1 MPYSRDHK
9 TQSRERILCSALR
22 LFSVSGFG
30 QVTID
35 QVMADASL
43 TRGAFY
49 AHFSSKED
57 LYAEAIHHGINSSAL
72 VSIRPDGEGLRS
84 LRQLIDTYLSRA
96 HVDGKAAPCPLAFF
110 ATDVG
115 VRERRVRDTYTAAL
129 QSLAGVLGSHA
140 SARLQDERV
149 LAMTVLMVGGVAVSS
164 ALTDGALKD
173 RILASCRRTILEMAE
188 TQPPKAARKQAVSKS
203 KTRNTSGQKSMPLIS
218 SRRPARNQG

>member
-1 MPYSRDHK
+1 
-9 TQSRERILCSALR
+9 

-84 LRQLIDTYLSRA
+84 LRQLIDAYLSRA

-140 SARLQDERV
+140 PARPQDERV

-188 TQPPKAARKQAVSKS
+188 AQPPKAARKQAVSKS

-218 SRRPARNQG
+218 SRRLARNQG

>member
-9 TQSRERILCSALR
+9 TQSRERILSSALR

-129 QSLAGVLGSHA
+129 QSLASVLGSHA
-140 SARLQDERV
+140 PARPQDERV

-188 TQPPKAARKQAVSKS
+188 TQPPKAGRKQA
-203 KTRNTSGQKSMPLIS
+203 
-218 SRRPARNQG
+218 ARKAK